1 MVRRKKGSRGSDEIE
16 DFEWLRDAYADV
28 LDQNIISARGFTWA
42 FSSKAL
48 PHPLKPSFFGCS
60 PLSLAV
66 FVWEFELLPRS
77 KSPLFKVS

>member
-42 FSSKAL
+42 FFSKAG
-48 PHPLKPSFFGCS
+48 PHPRKPSFFGCC

-66 FVWEFELLPRS
+66 FFWEFELLPRS
-77 KSPLFKVS
+77 KSSLFKVS